1 MPRRFTQKTMYH
13 QSKMRTHLKPD
24 ATLLLNN
31 PTYIATTTTT

>member
-24 ATLLLNN
+24 ATLLLN
-31 PTYIATTTTT
+31 PTYIASTTT